1 MKFGKTAQIEERVFN
16 DNFYV
21 GYDSFV
27 VLAINPTKE
36 ELAKIYGTTADRL
49 KDQVYI
55 NESAQVINAKGEE
68 TQGREVSIKIYVK
81 CVNQV
86 NNKDFINCIKF
97 KVKEGI
103 FIGQQTGKHQV
114 IDDYGQTAWVTEE
127 EFKNKVIPVFSNGS
141 KANIGKYRHTYRGEA
156 ELVTFIRN
164 WLGFPDPIIREG
176 YDPNTKRFASIK
188 WREGEAL
195 EACEFSFEIAEWKEI
210 FKGNFK
216 ILQDLLKGHEAFQ
229 FKGFTGISSKDNQ
242 DFQVMSRITLRNDA
256 STNQIKKASTEIIN
270 SNANDRYWVEV
281 SVNGEKQRIVPKGLT
296 KVTPV
301 PTNESTSFDTAE
313 NVTTAGNVDIPDN
326 TDDLPFGAD
335 LDDEF

>member
-1 MKFGKTAQIEERVFN
+1 MKIGKTAQVEERIFDN
-16 DNFYV
+16 NFYV

-49 KDQVYI
+49 KDQIYV

-68 TQGREVSIKIYVK
+68 TQGREVSIKVYVK

-86 NNKDFINCIKF
+86 NGKDFINCIKF

-103 FIGQQTGKHQV
+103 FIGQTTGKHQV

-127 EFKNKVIPVFSNGS
+127 EFKNKTIPVFSNGN

-156 ELVTFIRN
+156 ELVAFIRN

-176 YDPNTKRFASIK
+176 YDPNTKKFSSIR
-188 WREGEAL
+188 WREGEEL

-242 DFQVMSRITLRNDA
+242 DYQIMSRTTLRNDA
-256 STNQIKKASTEIIN
+256 STNQIKKVSAELIDLS
-270 SNANDRYWVEV
+270 DRYWIEV
-281 SVNGEKQRIVPKGLT
+281 SIKNNKTKIVPKGLT

-301 PTNESTSFDTAE
+301 PTNESTFNAAE
-313 NVTTAGNVDIPDN
+313 NVANTVEDINTPDN

>member
-1 MKFGKTAQIEERVFN
+1 MKIGKTSSVEERIFDN
-16 DNFYV
+16 NFYV

-49 KDQVYI
+49 KDQVY
-55 NESAQVINAKGEE
+55 VNAKGEE
-68 TQGREVSIKIYVK
+68 TQGREVSIKVYVK
-81 CVNQV
+81 CINQV

-103 FIGQQTGKHQV
+103 FVGQTTGKHQV

-127 EFKNKVIPVFSNGS
+127 EFKNKAIPVFSNGS

-156 ELVTFIRN
+156 ELVAFIRN

-176 YDPNTKRFASIK
+176 YDLNTKKFASIRWK
-188 WREGEAL
+188 EGEEL
-195 EACEFSFEIAEWKEI
+195 EACEFNFDIADWKEI

-229 FKGFTGISSKDNQ
+229 FKGFAGISSKDNQ
-242 DFQVMSRITLRNDA
+242 DYQIMSRTTLRNDA
-256 STNQIKKASTEIIN
+256 STNQIKKVSAELTGSKVT
-270 SNANDRYWVEV
+270 DRYWIEADIK
-281 SVNGEKQRIVPKGLT
+281 GQKTKIVPKGLT

-301 PTNESTSFDTAE
+301 PTQEGSTAFDITE
-313 NVTTAGNVDIPDN
+313 TVDTPD

-335 LDDEF
+335 LEDNEF

>member
-1 MKFGKTAQIEERVFN
+1 MKIGKTAQVEERIFDN
-16 DNFYV
+16 NFYV

-49 KDQVYI
+49 KDQIYV

-68 TQGREVSIKIYVK
+68 TQGREVSIKVYVK

-86 NNKDFINCIKF
+86 NGKDFINCIKF

-103 FIGQQTGKHQV
+103 FVGQTTGKHQV

-127 EFKNKVIPVFSNGS
+127 EFKSKAIPVFSNGS

-156 ELVTFIRN
+156 ELVAFIRN

-242 DFQVMSRITLRNDA
+242 DYQIMSRTTLRNDA
-256 STNQIKKASTEIIN
+256 STNQIKKVSAELIELS
-270 SNANDRYWVEV
+270 DRYWIEADIKGQKIKV
-281 SVNGEKQRIVPKGLT
+281 VPKGLT

-301 PTNESTSFDTAE
+301 PTNESTFNAAE
-313 NVTTAGNVDIPDN
+313 NITNIVEDVNTPDN